1 MIKIMSLIKYLATTA
16 PLRDLEQ
23 AVLLLVLVLTPQ
35 AYPRA
40 IRDELERRTGR
51 VSSGAAIF
59 ITLERLESKGLV
71 TSRFG
76 DPTPIRG
83 GRAKRLFRAT
93 PLGKRAALKSVQD
106 VRALSMGLEQLF
118 ESK

>member
-1 MIKIMSLIKYLATTA
+1 M
-16 PLRDLEQ
+16 PLRELEQ
-23 AVLLLVLVLTPQ
+23 AVLLLVMVLSPE
-35 AYPRA
+35 AHPRA

-51 VSSGAAIF
+51 VSSPAAIF
-59 ITLERLESKGLV
+59 ITLERLESKGFV

-93 PLGKRAALKSVQD
+93 AMGKRAALKSVQD
-106 VRALSMGLEQLF
+106 VRALTLGLEQLL